1 MWIAVILLLISL
13 TLNFIGYW
21 YVRKTLTKLLF
32 ISDNLDYMDTSLK
45 AFKVNLDAVYEAE
58 RFYGDETLEALC
70 QHAKE
75 VTNDIDMFSEV
86 IEVFEMEDYDEEINE
101 EEEESGEEEN
111 PQKEI

>member
-1 MWIAVILLLISL
+1 M
-13 TLNFIGYW
+13 
-21 YVRKTLTKLLF
+21 
-32 ISDNLDYMDTSLK
+32 
-45 AFKVNLDAVYEAE
+45 
-58 RFYGDETLEALC
+58 C